1 MSSPVKAFTVYRKLT
16 ALREACRQEG
26 TPAIQKA
33 LDDVEDYWSHLHCA
47 GMAAEKA
54 KEPTP

>member
-16 ALREACRQEG
+16 ALREACRREG

-47 GMAAEKA
+47 GMASEKT
-54 KEPTP
+54 KETP